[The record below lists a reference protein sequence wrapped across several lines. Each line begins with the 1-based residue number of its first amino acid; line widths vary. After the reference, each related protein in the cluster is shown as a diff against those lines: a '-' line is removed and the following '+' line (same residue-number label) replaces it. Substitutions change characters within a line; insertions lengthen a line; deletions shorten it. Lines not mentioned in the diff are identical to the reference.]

1 MATCWPHPI
10 ARKDKVVD
18 TGGPHVLD
26 LAGPGRGVSGWG
38 QAQGR
43 ARKASLRGQAGLG
56 RAGLGPEAGPGR
68 GSGRGGGGGGAAQYC
83 ETQEKTKL
91 FFFLKK

>member
-1 MATCWPHPI
+1 M
-10 ARKDKVVD
+10 VD

-68 GSGRGGGGGGAAQYC
+68 GSGRGRGGGGAAQYC
-83 ETQEKTKL
+83 ETQEKTKRIYL
-91 FFFLKK
+91 RRKKIRRKKEFV

>member
-1 MATCWPHPI
+1 M
-10 ARKDKVVD
+10 VD

-43 ARKASLRGQAGLG
+43 ARKASLRGQPGLG
-56 RAGLGPEAGPGR
+56 RARLGPEAGLGR

-83 ETQEKTKL
+83 ETQEKTNR
-91 FFFLKK
+91 FFLRRKKEFI